1 MSLKRLTKRE
11 LKFFKELILKKK
23 DEIWEEIEKISE
35 DTLKKSQRD
44 ASGDISGYTLHMAD
58 LATDTYDREFSLG
71 LISNEHKILYEIDDA
86 LKRIEEGRYGV
97 CEGCS
102 KPIPKSRLK
111 VIPYTRLCLKCQSEK
126 EKKSS

>member
-1 MSLKRLTKRE
+1 MPQRLTKRE
-11 LKFFKELILKKK
+11 LRFFKELILKKK
-23 DEIWEEIEKISE
+23 DEIWEEIERISE
-35 DTLKKSQRD
+35 DALKRSQRE

-97 CEGCS
+97 CEECS
-102 KPIPKSRLK
+102 KPISKSRLRA
-111 VIPYTRLCLKCQSEK
+111 IPYTRLCLKCQKEK
-126 EKKSS
+126 ERRSS